1 MEGEQMDKREILR
14 KLRPLAPVLSAV
26 LVITC
31 AGVSLYGY
39 EAPVY
44 AAKEPEQV
52 VQTKE
57 MQAKENEKAEEEIIE
72 KVSGSYQLEDGV
84 YHGTG
89 IGFAG
94 EIEVAVQIKA
104 QTIVSID
111 ILRASDDAAFF
122 NRAKAVIDRIIEN
135 QNLEIDIV
143 SGATYSSKG
152 IISAVKNALTGE
164 KDTTETGVSK
174 QENTAIGS
182 TPSIETVKEAET
194 YKDGVYYGTGTG
206 FGGTLKAK
214 VEISGGKITS
224 IQIVEHQDGSSYIQ
238 KASGL
243 IAQIIASQST
253 NVDAVS
259 GATYS
264 SAGIIQAVR
273 NALSQAA
280 VTSSPENAQDSAD
293 AQETTGESTVV
304 TGTIPYVEGI
314 YYGTAEGYHGD
325 ITVAVVIQDNT
336 MKAILV
342 IAHEDDEAFFGR
354 AMDVVKNVVKNQNTN
369 VDTVSG
375 ATYSSTGLLNAIKNA
390 LTEAER
396 VTNGEEPADTK
407 INLSLLEET
416 IAKAESL
423 DKEDYTEASWAVVEI
438 RLQDARAAMESKL
451 QEVVDTAAN
460 NLNTA
465 INSLKKIENE
475 EEESVEDTVCRD
487 GIYSGSAMCLPDE
500 DEDFEPYQL
509 FLKITVKNDK
519 IVSVTDVEGDGD
531 PSNDSFIKRAVNGT
545 SSMPGVVTQIVE
557 KGTMENIDVVSG
569 ATCSSK
575 SILEACQN
583 AWKEAMLQK
592 EEESKEPT
600 NEPAD
605 PEDMDGEVDEN
616 IETDQ
621 EREIE

>member
-135 QNLEIDIV
+135 QNLEI
-143 SGATYSSKG
+143 
-152 IISAVKNALTGE
+152 E
-164 KDTTETGVSK
+164 
-174 QENTAIGS
+174 
-182 TPSIETVKEAET
+182 
-194 YKDGVYYGTGTG
+194 
-206 FGGTLKAK
+206 
-214 VEISGGKITS
+214 
-224 IQIVEHQDGSSYIQ
+224 IVEHQDGSSYIQ